1 MFSRRLRLAFFLM
14 GSLAVALGGLAW
26 WIAGEAEHRILRG
39 RLAADLQAGLLE
51 LATEKLRL
59 QTWSLETLMGAHPDP
74 AIGPAGA
81 DLMIERLAALR
92 LASDQAQ
99 RLDAARGKD
108 LSQHARREAALARLQ
123 AAMLSL
129 RAEIA
134 QLPGQP
140 PPGALPGAPPGTPL
154 AAWARLDALFA
165 AADAT
170 DLRQSLRAVLL
181 DEAASVAQ
189 ERLAADASL
198 RRVRLIVTLGT
209 ATLVALSLILA
220 LWFTLALRRPV
231 QRLRDGATA
240 LARGDLD
247 HRILGMAPDEFGALA
262 ACMNQMAA
270 DLARSQ
276 TAERGLRDGLE
287 REVEARTR
295 DLSRA
300 LAELAEAEAQRRQ
313 LLADIGHELR
323 TPATV
328 IRGEVEVALRARA
341 MDSEA
346 HREVLARIRATV
358 LELGAL
364 VEDVLVLASAEAAAL
379 SVELAEV
386 PAGPQVLAVVQAGR
400 VMAAERGVALGHSP
414 APEPAILLADAGRL
428 RQVAGILVD
437 NALRY
442 SRAGTEVLVTETLDH
457 AAGHW
462 RMEVLDRGIGVD
474 AEEVPRLFARGYRSA
489 AAREHRA
496 DGTGLGLAIARALTE
511 RLGGEVTL
519 APRAGGGTVARLRLP
534 LVRQGA
540 LA

>member
-1 MFSRRLRLAFFLM
+1 MFSQRLRLAFFLM

-26 WIAGEAEHRILRG
+26 WIASEAEHRVLRG
-39 RLAADLQAGLLE
+39 RLAADLKAGLLE
-51 LATEKLRL
+51 LAAEKLRL
-59 QTWSLETLMGAHPDP
+59 QTWSLETLMGVDPDP
-74 AIGPAGA
+74 AIGAA
-81 DLMIERLAALR
+81 AAHSMIERLAALR
-92 LASDQAQ
+92 EASDQAE

-108 LSQHARREAALARLQ
+108 LGQHARREAALARLQ
-123 AAMLSL
+123 AAMLVL
-129 RAEIA
+129 RAEVA
-134 QLPGQP
+134 SLPGQQP
-140 PPGALPGAPPGTPL
+140 PAAPTLSAPTL
-154 AAWARLDALFA
+154 SAWARLDALFA

-170 DLRQSLRAVLL
+170 DLRQSLRASLQ
-181 DEAASVAQ
+181 DEAASVAE

-198 RRVRLIVTLGT
+198 RRVRLTVTLGT
-209 ATLVALSLILA
+209 ATLVAFSVIMA

-231 QRLRDGATA
+231 GRLRDGATA
-240 LARGDLD
+240 LARGELD
-247 HRILGMAPDEFGALA
+247 HRIKGMAQDEFGELA
-262 ACMNQMAA
+262 ARMNQMAA

-276 TAERGLRDGLE
+276 AIERSLRDDLE

-300 LAELAEAEAQRRQ
+300 LAELAGAETQRRQ

-341 MDSEA
+341 MDAEA
-346 HREVLARIRATV
+346 HREVLTRIRATV

-379 SVELAEV
+379 SLELSEV
-386 PAGPQVLAVVQAGR
+386 PAGPQVQAVVQAGR
-400 VMAAERGVALGHSP
+400 VMAAERGVALRHSP
-414 APEPAILLADAGRL
+414 APQQAILLADPVRL
-428 RQVAGILVD
+428 RQVAGILLD

-442 SRAGTEVLVTETLDH
+442 SSPGTEVVVAEALDE
-457 AAGHW
+457 AAAHW
-462 RMEVLDRGIGVD
+462 EMEVLDRGIGVD
-474 AEEVPRLFARGYRSA
+474 AGEVPRLFARGYRSN
-489 AAREHRA
+489 AAREYRA

-534 LVRQGA
+534 LVRPKA